1 MTMKYSNI
9 LVPYD
14 KSDSAKR
21 ALETALEFA
30 ALNEEASVTLFFA
43 APVPEFATGEFM
55 AASRMSGSIRL
66 TPEDIDRM
74 QQDYLDFERATLDE
88 DIQAVIAEQGEK
100 LKVVV
105 GQGKPS
111 KAILDFAAEDKS
123 DLIVMGCRGLNAVAG
138 MLGSVSYA
146 VLRNADCPVLI
157 EK

>member
-1 MTMKYSNI
+1 MKYSNI

-14 KSDSAKR
+14 KSESAKH
-21 ALETALEFA
+21 ALDTALQFA
-30 ALNEEASVTLFFA
+30 ADNADARVTVYFA

-55 AASRMSGSIRL
+55 AASRMSGTVRL
-66 TPEDIDRM
+66 TQEDMDRM
-74 QQDYLDFERATLDE
+74 QQDYVNFERGLLDE
-88 DIQAVIAEQGEK
+88 DLQDILAKTEANVEVI
-100 LKVVV
+100 V

-111 KAILDFAAEDKS
+111 KAILEYAGLINA

-146 VLRNADCPVLI
+146 VLRNANCPVLI

>member
-1 MTMKYSNI
+1 MKYSNI

-14 KSDSAKR
+14 KSESAKH
-21 ALETALEFA
+21 ALVTALQLA
-30 ALNEEASVTLFFA
+30 AEKEGARVTVYFA

-55 AASRMSGSIRL
+55 AASRMSSSVRL
-66 TPEDIDRM
+66 TQEDIDRM
-74 QQDYLDFERATLDE
+74 QQDYVNFERGLLDE
-88 DIQAVIAEQGEK
+88 DLQELLGQAQDSVN
-100 LKVVV
+100 VVV

-111 KAILDFAAEDKS
+111 KAILEYAEKMQA

-146 VLRNADCPVLI
+146 VLRNANCPVLV

>member
-21 ALETALEFA
+21 ALETALDFA
-30 ALNEEASVTLFFA
+30 ALNEEARVTLFFA

-146 VLRNADCPVLI
+146 VLRNANSPVLV

>member
-1 MTMKYSNI
+1 MKYSNI

-14 KSDSAKR
+14 KSESAKR
-21 ALETALEFA
+21 ALNTALDLA
-30 ALNEEASVTLFFA
+30 ALNDEARVTLLFA

-55 AASRMSGSIRL
+55 AASRMAGGIRL
-66 TPEDIDRM
+66 TPEDVDRM
-74 QQDYLDFERATLDE
+74 RQDYLDYEREALDE
-88 DIQAVIAEQGEK
+88 DIKAVVEAQGDK

-111 KAILDFAAEDKS
+111 RAILDYAEEMQA

>member
-1 MTMKYSNI
+1 MKYSNI

-14 KSDSAKR
+14 KSESAKH
-21 ALETALEFA
+21 ALATALDIA
-30 ALNEEASVTLFFA
+30 ADREDARVTVYFA

-55 AASRMSGSIRL
+55 AASRMSASVRL
-66 TPEDIDRM
+66 TQEDMDRM
-74 QQDYLDFERATLDE
+74 QQDYVNFERSLLDE
-88 DIQAVIAEQGEK
+88 DLQELLSNAGEGIDI
-100 LKVVV
+100 VV

-111 KAILDFAAEDKS
+111 KAILEYADEMKA

-146 VLRNADCPVLI
+146 VLRNANCPVLV